1 MGAVND
7 LLRND
12 SPRNEA
18 SAPDARRSWDEVE
31 ARYREECA
39 AMLRD
44 ARRHFAQRAARE
56 QTTIENVLA
65 VFERDFD
72 AWLDRESRGIS
83 SPKPSLATLF
93 EIWLE
98 RGARRFD
105 SPSASPETSLRQ
117 EAAAEAQAL
126 ALQQR
131 LDEESGRIQEL
142 ERRLADAESREGRR
156 ATETTAALAAAS
168 PALATAAPAARRP
181 RLGAALFTTLVILAA
196 LFGAAQWA
204 RHSQA
209 TPPELRA
216 ALARLD
222 GFAAEAETRAR
233 AALGR
238 LAASHARE
246 DALETLLAEHKEHV
260 IARAVAADPQLA
272 RAKIEAIAPRQNEPV
287 TPPPA
292 PTIAAPPEAA
302 ALETPP
308 TPAPQEEAEPLPP
321 AIIGP
326 KPAAF
331 RSFDNRDIT
340 GAALAT
346 LRKLDQPACVAAC
359 RNRAD
364 CAGYS
369 FDRWNRICRLKTNIG
384 AFKLNPRMTSGLRDV
399 ARIPRAP
406 SGALS
411 IERYPS
417 KAFPGAGYKTAT
429 AEGPEACE
437 TACREE
443 EACIAFTFRLD
454 EGACHLFKTTGEYFS
469 NELADSG
476 GKRQD

>member
-1 MGAVND
+1 
-7 LLRND
+7 
-12 SPRNEA
+12 
-18 SAPDARRSWDEVE
+18 
-31 ARYREECA
+31 
-39 AMLRD
+39 MLRD

-105 SPSASPETSLRQ
+105 SQGASPETSLRQ

-131 LDEESGRIQEL
+131 LDEESRRIQEL

-156 ATETTAALAAAS
+156 ATETTTPLAAAS
-168 PALATAAPAARRP
+168 PALAAAAPAARRP
-181 RLGAALFTTLVILAA
+181 RRGAGLFATLVILAA

-204 RHSQA
+204 RHSEA

-246 DALETLLAEHKEHV
+246 DALETLLAENKEHV

-287 TPPPA
+287 TTPPPEPPA
-292 PTIAAPPEAA
+292 PTISALPEAA

-308 TPAPQEEAEPLPP
+308 TPAPQEEAERLPP
-321 AIIGP
+321 AIIGA

-359 RNRAD
+359 RSRAD

-384 AFKLNPRMTSGLRDV
+384 AFRLNPRMTSGLRDV
-399 ARIPRAP
+399 TRIPRAP

-411 IERYPS
+411 MERYPS
-417 KAFPGAGYKTAT
+417 KAFPGSGYKTTT

-443 EACIAFTFRLD
+443 EACVAFTFRLD
-454 EGACHLFKTTGEYFS
+454 EGACHMFKTTGEYFS